1 MPDTPG
7 AARRPLVV
15 ETTPVGADILAAIDF
30 ADVVEIRPEQSR
42 RALLDA
48 TAGAEAILNP
58 GNLLID
64 AELLDG
70 SPNLRIIANVA
81 RGYDNLDL
89 EELARRGIWAT
100 NVPDAFTASTAE
112 VGMGLLLMVMRRMA
126 EGDAY
131 VRRGG
136 WDRFV
141 PGEWDGHSLVG
152 KTIGIIGYG
161 LIGQAMAHRARA
173 FDMEVIQHQRTR
185 RDDADAPWV
194 PLDELLARSDVVSLH
209 TPLSAETQHLINRET
224 LAKMKPGAVL
234 INTARGKVVEEA
246 ALLEA
251 LESGH
256 LGGAGLDVVEF
267 EPACSAALRERP
279 NVVITPH
286 LGGGTLESRRAAQV
300 HAVANV
306 AAVLRG
312 EPPIQPLNTPAT
324 RHEHAGAD

>member
-1 MPDTPG
+1 MTEIQP
-7 AARRPLVV
+7 AVRPIVV
-15 ETTPVGADILAAIDF
+15 ETTPIGPDILAAINF

-42 RALLDA
+42 RELLDA
-48 TAGAEAILNP
+48 VSSATALLNP

-64 AELLDG
+64 ADLLDG
-70 SPNLRIIANVA
+70 SPHLKIIANVA
-81 RGYDNLDL
+81 RGFDNLDL
-89 EELARRGIWAT
+89 PELARRGIWAT

-152 KTIGIIGYG
+152 KTIGIVGYG
-161 LIGQAMAHRARA
+161 LIGQAMARRARA
-173 FDMEVIQHQRTR
+173 FDMRVIQHQRTR
-185 RDDADAPWV
+185 RDDPDAPWV
-194 PLDELLARSDVVSLH
+194 PLDELLAASDVVSLH
-209 TPLSAETQHLINRET
+209 TPLTEETTHLINRET
-224 LAKMKPGAVL
+224 IAKMKQGAVV
-234 INTARGKVVEEA
+234 INTARGRMVEEA
-246 ALLEA
+246 ALLEG

-267 EPACSAALRERP
+267 EPAVAAALRERP
-279 NVVITPH
+279 DVVITPH

-306 AAVLRG
+306 AAVLG
-312 EPPIQPLNTPAT
+312 GQEPMQPLNRP
-324 RHEHAGAD
+324 GQ